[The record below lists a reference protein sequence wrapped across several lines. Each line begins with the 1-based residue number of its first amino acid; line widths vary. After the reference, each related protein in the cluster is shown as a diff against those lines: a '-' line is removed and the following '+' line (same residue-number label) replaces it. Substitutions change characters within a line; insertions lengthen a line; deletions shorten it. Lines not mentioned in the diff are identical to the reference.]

1 MHLVQSNVCVASFDL
16 TQEAIKVQI
25 NERQGDSKYANVKLQ
40 ISLKEDCLIT
50 HLILKWSDTSIKGF
64 AFSSLECLDCFD
76 QNYNRLINSKEVVN
90 TEQCSGQYK
99 IVGLGFGR
107 KLRLSFSVCE
117 PPQQLE
123 NKLKAKLSIQV
134 YGYQLYQS
142 PAANQMVALL
152 NISHIFKKNNREI
165 NQAEADILLGLSLL
179 SSRRFV
185 QAAEIFKKVANFY
198 AEKAQILVKQKDYY
212 FLRAS
217 GLQILI
223 ADSINQP
230 SMLNEKLQALKQA
243 VQYMNISYD
252 KTHLLFTLQNTDSY
266 ECVLRLSDDLIK
278 IISRVLLLED
288 NQNFDALRMA
298 NMRCL
303 EFIIEQHGCGLG
315 GQIIQIFKLF
325 LKMLNQQQGQLI
337 IEMIYKIVNM
347 ILQELSQ
354 ATLKLIQDIWNQ
366 IIIQGLFDVNIE
378 GQKLI
383 MKICEYLL
391 QADQAHFRI
400 DILFLKQ
407 LNQVE
412 ESKIWNLVLQNI
424 IPKQN
429 EKKISKILTWVNQQL
444 IEQLN
449 FTNYNNLQQSQ
460 QYQIIKLLQL
470 ISIIIR
476 QQKEESQIPF
486 FEEFLNKQLT
496 NTIKI
501 KQLYT
506 TANQNLIILKP
517 ILIKL
522 LDQTVKGKIQ
532 FDCFELVWNILI
544 EILIEGNEYDQM
556 YELIHPFLQNIFLI
570 CQTTSPGQDILVVLD
585 KILKTI
591 QFQCPQLISKFESQ
605 IYSYVEIFCQ
615 RVPHSIHDETFKIFD
630 ILIAFSQ
637 DFLDQALIEKCV
649 MALIDQYTVKGQA
662 QKQSKQNFIKMIVQ
676 YQAHFNSL
684 IQVCLIENQ
693 EPQIQSNLLSENKND
708 YRQDREK
715 EKKEFKSDNKQLTQ
729 EYEIFNEKVQFICE
743 LFSDMGQQFK
753 VVAQL
758 ILNTPEF
765 ISSLIN
771 LIKSLNSKIR
781 QKGHLTLQLLVDCYI
796 NIETSTRIKIFEDR
810 IVFVKFIKDIL
821 THSLQDKTDSKC
833 VLNSLLIL
841 NNIFNL
847 KFQKSEYSKVLDEV
861 SCLWNEVSDL
871 IDTPFNS
878 IYVLFFDLLNQW
890 GQLLNKMPNSNKL
903 DDFIEKI
910 FVWTQEKLDCQEP
923 WHQYNILKFCG
934 YIFGLDSGKNFRVF
948 PSINSSFFEQASK
961 LQSSQNKQLQLMSI
975 VMIQLCTPEQIAI
988 RIIQQMAEQYN
999 QLRHRQNKQRDQ
1011 INRQSENIIQ
1021 QLFQRQNS
1029 VKDLMMQS
1037 DTFGSTSMDE
1047 FELNQED
1054 FLWIRKVDQE
1064 VLSQC
1069 LQTLFMYQVQQESK
1083 IKQSDILDKEISM
1096 KQSNN
1101 LNQNVNKNILDDDP
1115 IDLDDLGI
1123 IEVDDEE
1130 WNEYD
1135 DLRKIPIL
1143 KERIKTISPHIGSR
1157 TPNVGIGK
1165 QNQERRSSGNRQVFD
1180 QRKGEVEDQVLKT
1193 LRPHNQVFRPL
1204 TPPIGQQPQQNFSGT
1219 TEIQRDMQLFSDY
1232 MLQNPQQFQKI
1243 MEEIKINNNTNSQS
1257 QLQQPIAQME
1267 QQDQQFENSRR
1278 RVDELEFDPQFSN
1291 SSQDDI
1297 TEEPQLKSNQQHQQ
1311 KKKKSKKQPSV
1322 KKVKSPIQHSLY
1334 HSQKISSSQLV
1345 GKSDEKIKKKG
1356 KTKQS

>member
-1 MHLVQSNVCVASFDL
+1 MQLVQSNVCVASFDL

-25 NERQGDSKYANVKLQ
+25 NERQGDSKQANVKLQ
-40 ISLKEDCLIT
+40 INLTEDCLIT

-64 AFSSLECLDCFD
+64 AFTSLECLDCFD
-76 QNYNRLINSKEVVN
+76 QTYNRLINSKEVVN
-90 TEQCSGQYK
+90 AEQCGGQYK

-107 KLRLSFSVCE
+107 KLRLCFSVCE

-212 FLRAS
+212 ILRAS
-217 GLQILI
+217 SLEILI

-243 VQYMNISYD
+243 VQYVNVQYD
-252 KTHLLFTLQNTDSY
+252 KTQLLFTLQNTDSY
-266 ECVLRLSDDLIK
+266 ECILRLSDDLIK

-288 NQNFDALRMA
+288 NYNFDALRMA

-303 EFIIEQHGCGLG
+303 EFMIEQLGCGLG

-325 LKMLNQQQGQLI
+325 LKILNQQQGQLI
-337 IEMIYKIVNM
+337 VEMIYKIVNM

-354 ATLKLIQDIWNQ
+354 ATLKLIQEIWNQ
-366 IIIQGLFDVNIE
+366 IVIQGLFDVNIE

-429 EKKISKILTWVNQQL
+429 EKKISKIITWVNQQL

-506 TANQNLIILKP
+506 TANQNLITLKP

-556 YELIHPFLQNIFLI
+556 YELINPFLQNIFLI
-570 CQTTSPGQDILVVLD
+570 CQTTSPGQDILVLLD

-637 DFLDQALIEKCV
+637 EFLDQALIEKCV

-676 YQAHFNSL
+676 YQTHFNSL

-693 EPQIQSNLLSENKND
+693 EPQIQSNLISENKTEF
-708 YRQDREK
+708 RQDRMK
-715 EKKEFKSDNKQLTQ
+715 DKKEFKSDNKQLTQ

-743 LFSDMGQQFK
+743 LFSEMGQQFK
-753 VVAQL
+753 VIAQL
-758 ILNTPEF
+758 ILNNPEF
-765 ISSLIN
+765 TSSLIN
-771 LIKSLNSKIR
+771 LIQSLNSKIR

-810 IVFVKFIKDIL
+810 IIFVKFIKDIL
-821 THSLQDKTDSKC
+821 TYSLQDKTDSKC
-833 VLNSLLIL
+833 ILNSLLIL

-861 SCLWNEVSDL
+861 SNLWNDVSDL

-890 GQLLNKMPNSNKL
+890 GQLLNKIPNSTKL
-903 DDFIEKI
+903 NDFIEKI

-961 LQSSQNKQLQLMSI
+961 LQNSQNKQLQLMSI

-1101 LNQNVNKNILDDDP
+1101 LNQNTHKNILDDDP

-1204 TPPIGQQPQQNFSGT
+1204 TPPIGQQPQQNFSQT

-1243 MEEIKINNNTNSQS
+1243 MEEIKINNNTNTQS
-1257 QLQQPIAQME
+1257 QLQQPIAQNE
-1267 QQDQQFENSRR
+1267 QLDEQFENLRR

-1297 TEEPQLKSNQQHQQ
+1297 TDEPQIKSNQQHQQ
-1311 KKKKSKKQPSV
+1311 KKKKSKKQPSM
-1322 KKVKSPIQHSLY
+1322 KKLKSPIQHSLY
-1334 HSQKISSSQLV
+1334 HSQKQSNSQLIS
-1345 GKSDEKIKKKG
+1345 KSDEKIKKKG
-1356 KTKQS
+1356 KPKQS